1 MKRIIAIILLL
12 VMVLSLSGCS
22 FVWGVVD
29 TLTEKPFNY
38 ALKEYRDS
46 GVSIMLPMVF
56 YKSNADEDGVS
67 YTSTY
72 GFSSVSV
79 RRESWDVSRYDYG
92 VSKVEYLE
100 AMREMTILD
109 ESGAFSNIGEV
120 HTEGDLSYFS
130 YDTEMVISF
139 RIFSTVLFTEE
150 WIYIILMFT
159 VKDSYDEYEPYFK
172 EWAATV
178 KAI

>member
-1 MKRIIAIILLL
+1 MKRFIAFVLVLL
-12 VMVLSLSGCS
+12 MILSLTGCS

-38 ALKEYRDS
+38 VLEEHRDL
-46 GVSIMLPMVF
+46 GLSIMLPQPY
-56 YKSNADEDGVS
+56 YKSKINENSVN
-67 YTSTY
+67 YTCTY

-120 HTEGDLSYFS
+120 CTEGDLSYFS

-150 WIYIILMFT
+150 WIYFILMFT

-172 EWAATV
+172 EWVATA